1 MLDRFANPLCKIPAS
16 LPGFF
21 YFPAATGLQFFVSSC
36 NYFPA
41 ENPFPSSDSPASIT
55 RRYVVKMENTV
66 YSLCFMCSVRCPI
79 KVTVKDG
86 QVTFIEGNPK
96 VAGIEGSLCPRG
108 SAGISLLYDSQRL
121 QSPMIRT
128 GERGSGQWRKATWDE
143 ALDTIADKLKAV
155 IKTHGGQSVA
165 LTERTNLS
173 THVSKTLLKAIGS
186 PNHFTHDAL
195 CKGSVNT
202 ACRSLFGYT
211 DAQVGIDYKNSK
223 HIVMYGR
230 NLLEAIAVKEVNG
243 LMDALAAG
251 AKLTYID
258 PRVSI
263 TATKAHRYWMIRP
276 GTDLALNYALMHVI
290 LKERLYDAGY
300 VEKWVLGLTELQDF
314 VQAYTPEWAEKE
326 TGIPAAEIV
335 ALAREMSKDKPSVIF
350 HFGYRGAHHAN
361 EIYLRRSILILN
373 ALMGSIEAKGGIFFK
388 KGPGEV
394 GGKPARKLTEQ
405 KFPAI
410 KAARA
415 DKVGTKDFPLPDPD
429 HGVPQ
434 MLPQAILNEDPYP
447 IKALFVYRFE
457 PLMSIPDTNLTKKA
471 LEKLDLIVTCDINY
485 SDIAWY
491 SDVILPESIYLER
504 TDCVQQANGQKPQMF
519 LRRQAVPPRYDTRDW
534 AVIAK
539 QLGERIGIGEF
550 FPYKDSE
557 DLVRW
562 QLEGTGF
569 TLEDFDKSGFV
580 AYTDKQILWDRK
592 DGLKFKTP
600 SKKIELKSSLLE
612 NAGFPSFP
620 PYEAVPS
627 CKDNRFRLITG
638 RNALHTHVSTQNN
651 AYLSELMPE
660 NVLWINS
667 KRAAALSIKN
677 GGLVTVASKN
687 GSGQIKAFVTDF
699 IHPDSVFMLH
709 GFGHEA
715 QLAARSYNKGVSDAM
730 LEENITDKVGGSPAL
745 HDTIVTVQAA

>member
-1 MLDRFANPLCKIPAS
+1 
-16 LPGFF
+16 
-21 YFPAATGLQFFVSSC
+21 
-36 NYFPA
+36 
-41 ENPFPSSDSPASIT
+41 
-55 RRYVVKMENTV
+55 MEKTV

-79 KVTVKDG
+79 QVTVKDG

-108 SAGISLLYDSQRL
+108 SAGIALLYDAQRL
-121 QSPMIRT
+121 QSPLIRT
-128 GERGSGQWRKATWDE
+128 GERGSGQFRKASWDE

-155 IKTHGGQSVA
+155 ITKHGGQSVA
-165 LTERTNLS
+165 LTERTNLA
-173 THVSKTLLKAIGS
+173 THVSKTFMKAIGS

-202 ACRSLFGYT
+202 ACRSLFGLT
-211 DAQVGIDYKNSK
+211 DAQIGIDYKNAR

-276 GTDLALNYALMHVI
+276 GTDLALNYALIHVI
-290 LKERLYDAGY
+290 LKERLHDAEF
-300 VEKWVLGLTELQDF
+300 VERWVLGLSELQAF
-314 VQAYTPEWAEKE
+314 VQPYTPEWAEKE

-335 ALAREMSKDKPSVIF
+335 ALAREMSKDKPAVVF

-361 EIYLRRSILILN
+361 EIYLRRSIMILN
-373 ALMGSIEAKGGIFFK
+373 SLMGSIETKGGFFFK

-394 GGKPARKLTEQ
+394 GKKPARKLTEQ
-405 KFPAI
+405 KFPEI
-410 KAARA
+410 KAARI
-415 DKVGTKDFPLPDPD
+415 DKVGTKDLPLPDPD

-457 PLMSIPDTNLTKKA
+457 PLGSIPDSTLTKKA
-471 LEKLDLIVTCDINY
+471 LDKLDLIVTIDVNA
-485 SDIAWY
+485 SDTAWY
-491 SDVILPESIYLER
+491 SDVVLPESVYLER
-504 TDCVQQANGQKPQMF
+504 TDCIQQANGQKPQMF

-539 QLGERIGIGEF
+539 QIGERMGIGQY
-550 FPYKDSE
+550 FPYKDTE
-557 DLVRW
+557 ELVRW

-592 DGLKFKTP
+592 EGLKLKTP
-600 SKKIELKSSLLE
+600 SKKIELRSSLLE
-612 NAGFPSFP
+612 AAGFSSFP
-620 PYEAVPS
+620 AYAPMPVLANG
-627 CKDNRFRLITG
+627 DFRLITG

-651 AYLSELMPE
+651 PYLNELLSE
-660 NVLWINS
+660 NVLWINTQ
-667 KRAAALSIKN
+667 RAAALGIKN
-677 GGLVTVASKN
+677 GDLVTVASPQ
-687 GSGQIKAFVTDF
+687 GSGTIKAFVTDF
-699 IHPDSVFMLH
+699 IHPEAVFMLH
-709 GFGHEA
+709 GFGHENK
-715 QLAARSYNKGVSDAM
+715 LAARSYNKGVRRPAAGKHNRQGRRKPGPARHHCDRQARVIPEDANERV
-730 LEENITDKVGGSPAL
+730 LSVPGHQEL
-745 HDTIVTVQAA
+745 HRMPFL